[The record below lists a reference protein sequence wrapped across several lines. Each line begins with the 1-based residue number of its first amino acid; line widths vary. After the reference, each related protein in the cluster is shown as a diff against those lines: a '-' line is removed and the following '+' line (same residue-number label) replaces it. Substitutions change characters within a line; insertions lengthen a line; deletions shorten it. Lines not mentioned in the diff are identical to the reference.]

1 MTQTWTLTLES
12 SSGADAAELVAEVL
26 ATCEAASLGCTVT
39 LVGTPAARRALRAA
53 SGGNGGSSKG
63 CKICEPGSSGD
74 RGSGSS
80 HHRLLSG
87 SVRVQVERQVTGST
101 PSTAAVPLP
110 TSVTATSS
118 SLDTL
123 SAQMSVLQLGGA
135 AEAQALSDSLT
146 TDNVA
151 GQISADLGLNATQLV
166 VAVSNPIY
174 PPHPPPALPPRP
186 PSAPPPS
193 PLPPTPPPSPSSP
206 VSRRGDAPQRP
217 PPPPP
222 PPRLSPQPPPPLAA
236 TKGGERNDTAAGIG
250 TDEDMS
256 APVVITGSVAGLLLL
271 VAVAWMLRRSHRKRL
286 KVSPHDAAHDSG
298 TTRRSCRGR
307 FSHSRR
313 HSDSDS
319 ASMFAATMDEAGE
332 AGEVAEARVAGAA
345 PNNAVKAGPSGACAA
360 RAPRT
365 AEQAA
370 SPLPGAPPSPLLT
383 GHAAIVTGG
392 GAEAAAMGGRF
403 IMHPP
408 ALAPPGGVSDTAH
421 APGKLA
427 LPPIGTAVGGAPS
440 TSAAAAL
447 GALGALPPISEA
459 TSGRKMPPLLATRP
473 THHRKP
479 PPIPS
484 YLPEIDVK
492 LGGALLTATHLHNQ
506 PLGQL

>member
-101 PSTAAVPLP
+101 LSTAAVPLP

-166 VAVSNPIY
+166 VAVSSPIF

-193 PLPPTPPPSPSSP
+193 PPPPLPPTPPPSPSSP
-206 VSRRGDAPQRP
+206 DSRRGNAPQRP

-222 PPRLSPQPPPPLAA
+222 PLRLSPQPPPPLAA
-236 TKGGERNDTAAGIG
+236 AEGGERNNTAAGAGI
-250 TDEDMS
+250 DEDMS
-256 APVVITGSVAGLLLL
+256 APVVTGSVAGVLLL
-271 VAVAWMLRRSHRKRL
+271 VATAWVLHRSRRKHLK
-286 KVSPHDAAHDSG
+286 KVSPHDAAHNGSA
-298 TTRRSCRGR
+298 TRRNCRGR
-307 FSHSRR
+307 FSDSRC
-313 HSDSDS
+313 HNDNDSGS
-319 ASMFAATMDEAGE
+319 ASTFAAMDEAGE
-332 AGEVAEARVAGAA
+332 VGEVVEARAGGAA
-345 PNNAVKAGPSGACAA
+345 TSNAVKAGPSGTCAA
-360 RAPRT
+360 RAPRA

-370 SPLPGAPPSPLLT
+370 PPLPGAPLSPLLV

-392 GAEAAAMGGRF
+392 GAEAAATGGRF

-408 ALAPPGGVSDTAH
+408 ALAPPGAVSDTAH
-421 APGKLA
+421 APGKSA

-447 GALGALPPISEA
+447 GALGALPPISQA
-459 TSGRKMPPLLATRP
+459 TSGRTIPPLLATRP

-479 PPIPS
+479 PPVPSPNPIP
-484 YLPEIDVK
+484 EVDVK
-492 LGGALLTATHLHNQ
+492 LG
-506 PLGQL
+506 